1 MQAPTVVVAG
11 SVAQRP
17 FVGGHTWVFLNYL
30 LGFRQLGWNVHL
42 VDRLEPAM
50 CVDRHGR
57 PAAFRESANLA
68 YLTDVLD
75 RFGLGDCWTVG
86 YDGWRETAGASREQT
101 LAVLGRSEFVLNV
114 MGFLDDPELL
124 GAAPCRVFLDIDPG
138 FGQMWRALGLD
149 DIFDGHD
156 RFVTVGENVG
166 REGCRVPTVG
176 LDWITTKQPVVLD
189 QWDPTEPAGRAYTSV
204 VTWRGP
210 FAPVEYEGTTYG
222 LRAHEM
228 RRFADLPRL
237 TGCRFEVA
245 LAIDA
250 ADAAD
255 QHRLER
261 AGWRLTDPGRVVPDP
276 WAYRAF
282 VQSSRAELMIAK
294 QMYVATRS
302 GWFSDRSAC
311 YLAAG
316 RPVVAQDTGL
326 ADHLPVGAGLVTF
339 TDLDEAAEAVREV
352 ERDWGRHAA
361 AARAVAEECFAAPRV
376 LGRLVDALGVV

>member
-1 MQAPTVVVAG
+1 MQAPTVVLAG
-11 SVAQRP
+11 SVAQRAS
-17 FVGGHTWVFLNYL
+17 VGGHTWVFLNLL

-42 VDRLEPAM
+42 VDRLEPGM

-57 PAAFRESANLA
+57 AASFRNSANLA
-68 YLTDVLD
+68 YLADVMD

-86 YDGWRETAGASREQT
+86 YDGWRETAGATREQT
-101 LAVLGRSEFVLNV
+101 LAVLQRSQFVLNV

-138 FGQMWRALGLD
+138 FGQMWRALGLHD
-149 DIFDGHD
+149 VFDGHD
-156 RFVTVGENVG
+156 RFVTVGQNVG
-166 REGCRVPTVG
+166 RRECPVPDVG
-176 LDWITTKQPVVLD
+176 LDWITTKPPVVLD
-189 QWDPTEPAGRAYTSV
+189 QWDPTHPPGRAYTSV

-228 RRFADLPRL
+228 RRFTDLPER
-237 TGCRFEVA
+237 TGCRFELA
-245 LAIDA
+245 LSIDP
-250 ADAAD
+250 ADDAD
-255 QHRLER
+255 SDRLRR
-261 AGWRLTDPGRVVPDP
+261 AGWRLTDPRHVAPDP

-282 VQSSRAELMIAK
+282 VQSSRGELMIAK
-294 QMYVATRS
+294 QMYVAART

-339 TDLDEAAEAVREV
+339 TDVGGAVEAVREI
-352 ERDWGRHAA
+352 ERDWPRHAA
-361 AARAVAEECFAAPRV
+361 AARAIAEECFAAPRV
-376 LGRLVDALGVV
+376 LRRMIDALGVA

>member
-1 MQAPTVVVAG
+1 MQAPSVVIAG

-30 LGFRQLGWNVHL
+30 LGFRQLGWDVHF
-42 VDRLEPAM
+42 VDRLEPEM
-50 CVDRHGR
+50 CVDRQGR
-57 PAAFRESANLA
+57 SAPFGDSANLA
-68 YLTDVLD
+68 YLTEVMD

-86 YDGWRETAGASREQT
+86 YDGWNETAGASREQT
-101 LAVLGRSEFVLNV
+101 LAVLRRSRLVLNV

-124 GAAPCRVFLDIDPG
+124 AAAPCRVFLDIDPG

-149 DIFDGHD
+149 DIFEGHD
-156 RFVTVGENVG
+156 RFVTIGENVG
-166 REGCRVPTVG
+166 SPECRVPTVG

-189 QWDPTEPAGRAYTSV
+189 QWDPTEPPGAAYTSV

-222 LRAHEM
+222 LRAHAM
-228 RRFADLPRL
+228 RGFADLPDR
-237 TGCRFEVA
+237 TGCRFELA
-245 LAIDA
+245 LAIDP
-250 ADAAD
+250 ADDAD
-255 QHRLER
+255 EQLLRR
-261 AGWRLTDPGRVVPDP
+261 AGWLLTDPRDVAPDP

-282 VQSSRAELMIAK
+282 VQRSRAELMIAK

-326 ADHLPVGAGLVTF
+326 ADHLPIGAGLVTF
-339 TDLDEAAEAVREV
+339 TDLDGAAEAVREV
-352 ERDWGRHAA
+352 ERDWPRHAA

-376 LGRLVDALGVV
+376 LGRLIDALGVV